1 MRKNSSSEPIVPI
14 DLPIADR
21 IAAAVKRYGE
31 PAVIERSIALLK
43 GENAGEDFL
52 LFVGGDHAQG
62 ILDGAPSL
70 YWPELWGARALMH
83 VWSESANEAVIGGLD
98 NQSWRVREMCA
109 KVILL
114 RKLHALKRLTRLTTD
129 ETPRVRAAAVHALS
143 ALGTVEHLS
152 WIVARLRDP
161 DKEVRRAAQ
170 QSRDALTA
178 RLGLPSAPDSHTPA
192 AEAAEAAAAAAPA
205 EAADAA
211 DASVNDADAAD
222 APVAVSDAASA
233 APLDDTDAAD
243 ASAVAPET
251 TEVPEAPDAR

>member
-1 MRKNSSSEPIVPI
+1 MRKNSSSEPVVPV

-21 IAAAVKRYGE
+21 LAAAVKRYGE

-52 LFVGGDHAQG
+52 LYVGGDHAKG

-83 VWSESANEAVIGGLD
+83 VWSESANEAVIAGLD

-114 RKLHALKRLTRLTTD
+114 RKLHCLKRLVRLSTD
-129 ETPRVRAAAVHALS
+129 EVPRVRAAAVHALA
-143 ALGTVEHLS
+143 ALGTVEHLPT
-152 WIVARLRDP
+152 IVQRLKDP
-161 DKEVRRAAQ
+161 DVEVRRAAQ

-178 RLGLPSAPDSHTPA
+178 RLGLPTAPDSHSPAATAAA
-192 AEAAEAAAAAAPA
+192 AEAAEVKTEAP
-205 EAADAA
+205 
-211 DASVNDADAAD
+211 
-222 APVAVSDAASA
+222 SA
-233 APLDDTDAAD
+233 
-243 ASAVAPET
+243 
-251 TEVPEAPDAR
+251 EAPDAE

>member
-1 MRKNSSSEPIVPI
+1 MRKNSSSEPVVPI

-31 PAVIERSIALLK
+31 PAVIDRSIALLK
-43 GENAGEDFL
+43 GDNAGEDFL
-52 LFVGGDHAQG
+52 LYVGGEHAQG

-70 YWPELWGARALMH
+70 YWPELWGARALMY
-83 VWSESANEAVIGGLD
+83 VWSESANETVIGGLD

-129 ETPRVRAAAVHALS
+129 ETPRVRAAAVQALA
-143 ALGTVEHLS
+143 ALGTVEHHS

-178 RLGLPSAPDSHTPA
+178 RLGLPTAPDSHTPA
-192 AEAAEAAAAAAPA
+192 AEAESVEAAVDAADV
-205 EAADAA
+205 EANIADAA
-211 DASVNDADAAD
+211 
-222 APVAVSDAASA
+222 
-233 APLDDTDAAD
+233 
-243 ASAVAPET
+243 E
-251 TEVPEAPDAR
+251 EPDAT